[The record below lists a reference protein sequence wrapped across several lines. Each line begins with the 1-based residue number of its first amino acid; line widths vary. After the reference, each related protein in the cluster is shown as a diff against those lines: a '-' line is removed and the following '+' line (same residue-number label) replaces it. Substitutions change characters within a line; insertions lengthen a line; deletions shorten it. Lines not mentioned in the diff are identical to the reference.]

1 MGTREKAKKRSR
13 STLVPPIIPLSRFSL
28 VSRARKFV
36 PITHQDPF
44 RKFPTTEES
53 IFFGGGGGSPV
64 EIFSCKFPSQQRNSA
79 KTAFKTERFPSNS
92 SANWSDVWTCLGALK
107 NDPPA
112 PGPWVGH
119 YWPRTT
125 ERWNTENLK

>member
-53 IFFGGGGGSPV
+53 IFFGGGGGVVPSKYFHANSQV
-64 EIFSCKFPSQQRNSA
+64 HFSTTISYKISGVVGESTAQKLPSKLN
-79 KTAFKTERFPSNS
+79 AFQATLPLTGLMFGL
-92 SANWSDVWTCLGALK
+92 VWVL
-107 NDPPA
+107 
-112 PGPWVGH
+112 
-119 YWPRTT
+119 
-125 ERWNTENLK
+125 